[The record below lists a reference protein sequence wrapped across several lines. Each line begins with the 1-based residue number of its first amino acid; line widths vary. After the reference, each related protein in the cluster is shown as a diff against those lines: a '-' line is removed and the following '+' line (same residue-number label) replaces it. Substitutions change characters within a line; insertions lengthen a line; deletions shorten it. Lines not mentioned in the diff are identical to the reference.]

1 MAYEMPTLIAKRVK
15 RYADETDGSTVTTV
29 PRAHVVLQI
38 TIFVSCFAFLVK
50 SFNPPWPADVCLRYE
65 INIFCWQG
73 SQ

>member
-1 MAYEMPTLIAKRVK
+1 MRMRRMGRNPY
-15 RYADETDGSTVTTV
+15 TVTTV

-65 INIFCWQG
+65 INIFLLAGLSIEAKACQKMH
-73 SQ
+73 